1 MIREYLGELLRTHPI
16 KLALGTAS
24 ICAVVGYLVFG
35 RRKRWVKVGKVGKLY
50 IFPLKSGA
58 VTESPKLYFQSMGPR
73 YKKAVCREIFSFMF
87 PRLGPLIDR
96 GFAVVNAGT
105 HTIRD
110 THCFPRLCVVQLQIQ
125 SGQVCLTSPDNK
137 SPLLFSLPSDFQ
149 SEPES
154 RFVSTSVI
162 GSACSSVWDCGEEAA
177 SWISWTLT
185 NKESGLRLVY
195 HYSQVSMRT
204 HSPQVSILREMR

>member
-1 MIREYLGELLRTHPI
+1 M
-16 KLALGTAS
+16 
-24 ICAVVGYLVFG
+24 
-35 RRKRWVKVGKVGKLY
+35 
-50 IFPLKSGA
+50 
-58 VTESPKLYFQSMGPR
+58 
-73 YKKAVCREIFSFMF
+73 
-87 PRLGPLIDR
+87 
-96 GFAVVNAGT
+96 NAGT